1 LHAEWNVPMLPG
13 AGGAS
18 LILQGRAVMSISGP
32 CQETGADVVKP
43 IVPHDTWDAGEL
55 ACGPMLLA
63 LKGRLER
70 LEAGQVFRLT
80 TRDEGAPVD
89 VPAWCR
95 LTGHRL
101 LRAAHPYYHLERRKD

>member
-1 LHAEWNVPMLPG
+1 MDVD
-13 AGGAS
+13 
-18 LILQGRAVMSISGP
+18 LI
-32 CQETGADVVKP
+32 
-43 IVPHDTWDAGEL
+43 PHHDAWDAGDL

-70 LEAGQVFRLT
+70 LAPGQVFRLV

-101 LRAAHPYYHLERRKD
+101 LDAAHPDLSSRAQKGLNKSWLGSSASR

>member
-1 LHAEWNVPMLPG
+1 
-13 AGGAS
+13 
-18 LILQGRAVMSISGP
+18 
-32 CQETGADVVKP
+32 
-43 IVPHDTWDAGEL
+43 
-55 ACGPMLLA
+55 MLLA

-70 LEAGQVFRLT
+70 LAPGQVFQLV

>member
-1 LHAEWNVPMLPG
+1 MLHDE
-13 AGGAS
+13 
-18 LILQGRAVMSISGP
+18 
-32 CQETGADVVKP
+32 E
-43 IVPHDTWDAGEL
+43 WDAGDL

-63 LKGRLER
+63 LKGRLEKLPPGR
-70 LEAGQVFRLT
+70 VFRLV

-101 LRAAHPYYHLERRKD
+101 LAAAHPVYYLSPRKD

>member
-1 LHAEWNVPMLPG
+1 
-13 AGGAS
+13 
-18 LILQGRAVMSISGP
+18 
-32 CQETGADVVKP
+32 VKTT
-43 IVPHDTWDAGEL
+43 VPHDAWDAGDL

-70 LEAGQVFRLT
+70 LDAGQVFHLT
-80 TRDEGAPVD
+80 TRDEGAPAD

-101 LRAAHPYYHLERRKD
+101 LFAAHPDYRLERRKD

>member
-1 LHAEWNVPMLPG
+1 MNGRDGVDVDLIPHHDAWN
-13 AGGAS
+13 AG
-18 LILQGRAVMSISGP
+18 
-32 CQETGADVVKP
+32 D
-43 IVPHDTWDAGEL
+43 L

-70 LEAGQVFRLT
+70 LPPGQVFQLV

>member
-1 LHAEWNVPMLPG
+1 MLVLSDLIGPATL
-13 AGGAS
+13 AGLEAM
-18 LILQGRAVMSISGP
+18 VH
-32 CQETGADVVKP
+32 
-43 IVPHDTWDAGEL
+43 HDEWDAGDL

-70 LEAGQVFRLT
+70 LRPGQAFRLV

-95 LTGHRL
+95 LTGHPL
-101 LRAAHPYYHLERRKD
+101 LHAMHPVYYVARRKD

>member
-1 LHAEWNVPMLPG
+1 MNGRDRVNVDGILH
-13 AGGAS
+13 
-18 LILQGRAVMSISGP
+18 
-32 CQETGADVVKP
+32 
-43 IVPHDTWDAGEL
+43 HDAWDAGDL

-70 LEAGQVFRLT
+70 LAPGQVFELV

-101 LRAAHPYYHLERRKD
+101 INATHPYYHLERRKD

>member
-1 LHAEWNVPMLPG
+1 MYDGGPQSGSARARLEDPRTVEPLVP
-13 AGGAS
+13 
-18 LILQGRAVMSISGP
+18 
-32 CQETGADVVKP
+32 D
-43 IVPHDTWDAGEL
+43 DTWDAGDL

-63 LKGRLER
+63 LKGRLQR
-70 LEAGQVFRLT
+70 LAPGQVFQLV

-101 LRAAHPYYHLERRKD
+101 LHAAHPTYHLERRKE

>member
-1 LHAEWNVPMLPG
+1 MG
-13 AGGAS
+13 APDGTSGTRHQRTLMIGENGVDVD
-18 LILQGRAVMSISGP
+18 LIPR
-32 CQETGADVVKP
+32 
-43 IVPHDTWDAGEL
+43 HDAWDAGDL

-70 LEAGQVFRLT
+70 LEPGQLLELV

-101 LRAAHPYYHLERRKD
+101 VRAAHPHYHLERRKD

>member
-1 LHAEWNVPMLPG
+1 MNVDLLPH
-13 AGGAS
+13 
-18 LILQGRAVMSISGP
+18 
-32 CQETGADVVKP
+32 
-43 IVPHDTWDAGEL
+43 HDAWDADDL

-70 LEAGQVFRLT
+70 LAPGQGFHLV

-101 LRAAHPYYHLERRKD
+101 VHAAHPHYHLERRKD